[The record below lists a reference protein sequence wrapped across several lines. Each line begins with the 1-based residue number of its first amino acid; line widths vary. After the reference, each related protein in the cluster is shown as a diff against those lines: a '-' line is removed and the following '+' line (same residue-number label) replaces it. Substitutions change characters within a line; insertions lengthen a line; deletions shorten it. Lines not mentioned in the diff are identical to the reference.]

1 MENQEIFL
9 DGFGTALILMSSLHG
24 LLLALILFFNQRL
37 RSKSNRY
44 LALSILAASVV
55 LSLEIVYYFD
65 LEYKLPTVLQY
76 LPMYWRT
83 AVPVGIFYF
92 ILFLINP
99 EHRLSKLEKLGFWA
113 IGLEIFVQLLYIPAN
128 MFYPDETTL
137 EVWEYILLDAEQVV
151 GLLACF
157 VFYIWG
163 LKKVNQYQ
171 KYLYN
176 NYSTTSDK
184 SMGWLQIF
192 LWLNIGVTSFWLLS
206 YVLFIFGF
214 EGAGT
219 NTFILVTIGLGFLL
233 FFIGYYLILKYNW
246 FHVVPIQEQTTEE
259 EVSKNKLSSKTD
271 AYYQHLMQLMQEE
284 KLYTDVELTLQNLSE
299 QLGISPGYVSRIINE
314 KENKNFFEFVNSFRV
329 EDVKDKLVDQEYG
342 HYSILGIALESG
354 FKSKSTF
361 NTVFKKLTGQT
372 PSSYQKQFS

>member
-1 MENQEIFL
+1 MVNKEIFL

-24 LLLALILFFNQRL
+24 LLLALILFFNHRL

-44 LALSILAASVV
+44 LAFSIVAASIV

-65 LEYKLPTVLQY
+65 IEYQLPTVLQY
-76 LPMYWRT
+76 VPLYWRT

-99 EHRLSKLEKLGFWA
+99 EHRLSKLEKIGFGFIA
-113 IGLEIFVQLLYIPAN
+113 FEIFVQLLYIPVN
-128 MFYPDETTL
+128 IFYPNKTTL
-137 EVWEYILLDAEQVV
+137 ENWEYILLDAEQII
-151 GLLACF
+151 GLSACF

-163 LKKVNQYQ
+163 LKKVNTYQ
-171 KYLYN
+171 KYLYD

-184 SMGWLQIF
+184 SLNWLRIF
-192 LWLNIGVTSFWLLS
+192 LWLSLGITFFWLMS
-206 YVLFIFGF
+206 YILFIFGF
-214 EGAGT
+214 EEIAG
-219 NTFILVTIGLGFLL
+219 NTFALVTIGLGFLL
-233 FFIGYYLILKYNW
+233 FFIGYYLILQYNW
-246 FHVVPIQEQTTEE
+246 FRVVPIQAETSEE
-259 EVSKNKLSSKTD
+259 EAQKNKLSSKTD

-299 QLGISPGYVSRIINE
+299 RLGISSSYLSRIINE
-314 KENKNFFEFVNSFRV
+314 KESKNFFEFVNAFRV
-329 EDVKDKLVDQEYG
+329 QDVKDKLVDKEYG

>member
-1 MENQEIFL
+1 MVNQESFL

-24 LLLALILFFNQRL
+24 LLLALIIFFNSRL

-44 LALSILAASVV
+44 LAFSIVAASLV

-65 LEYKLPTVLQY
+65 IEYQLPTVLQY
-76 LPMYWRT
+76 VPLYWRT

-99 EHRLSKLEKLGFWA
+99 EHRLSKLEKLGFGFVA
-113 IGLEIFVQLLYIPAN
+113 LEIFVQLLYIPVN
-128 MFYPDETTL
+128 IFSPDEMVN
-137 EVWEYILLDAEQVV
+137 ENWEYVLLDLEQVV
-151 GLLACF
+151 GLTACF
-157 VFYIWG
+157 VFFIWG
-163 LKKVNQYQ
+163 MKKVNRYQ

-184 SMGWLQIF
+184 SLSWLRIF
-192 LWLNIGVTSFWLLS
+192 LWLNLGITVLWLMS
-206 YVLFIFGF
+206 YVLFLFGYEQEGGNIF
-214 EGAGT
+214 A
-219 NTFILVTIGLGFLL
+219 LVTVSLGFLL

-246 FHVVPIQEQTTEE
+246 FHVVLIQEETSEE
-259 EVSKNKLSSKTD
+259 EVQKNKLSSKTD
-271 AYYQHLMQLMQEE
+271 TYYQHLMQLMQEE

-299 QLGISPGYVSRIINE
+299 RLGISASYLSRIINE
-314 KENKNFFEFVNSFRV
+314 KENKNFFEFVNAFRV
-329 EDVKDKLVDQEYG
+329 QDIKEKLVDKDYE

-372 PSSYQKQFS
+372 PSAYQKQFS